1 MSRIDRITAMAEEMK
16 KKKKKPNEDR
26 IDRIT
31 TLADQ
36 LKAGDENAITNYMND
51 IENTI
56 APIKTTVGK
65 DEEEE
70 AWYKKILKGSEAFE
84 DNLRRFEDGYDFGDL
99 TMTGL
104 ENVWDTGKTAVSTG
118 ADVVTNIGKGAV
130 KVGEGLGALLVSGVA
145 QGYEW
150 AGNEEKAE
158 VLRGRVAGTLP
169 NRFGTYGAPTSQ
181 AIEKVQEKYIDPNSI
196 SGQYAD
202 MVAESIGYSGTIGA
216 IGSVAPALAMPT
228 VFASSSGHAAEEVYK
243 KDDVS
248 GLQAWTKILGTGAV
262 ETAAES
268 MFGLLGVGGTNFTN
282 KITNEVLEKATSS
295 AGKVFARLVT
305 AGVGESVEELV
316 SYAGNHLL
324 DNVVVDNLG
333 EADFSKEWNGK
344 DLAEQMIIAFVSA
357 GISQG
362 TMTKAQVDTAIKET
376 ETQLGREL
384 TSKEKAGLTQ
394 NMLQEGNSKNEQQV
408 LDKLVEREVA
418 AREKDGTKLARKDRN
433 KIIKEIQDDLQKGL
447 IDTTD
452 IESIFGGESY
462 TKLQEAIKRR
472 DTIQKEIDTL
482 DNMKNAEITVKEMK
496 RLNSLEQRLKEIDIR
511 ALQTELDNEVF
522 NKIGENNN
530 FLQRSYQER
539 AQRGKLFETTEQSEN
554 ENIRNWDKSFV
565 DAKSNNSQRAHSFNE
580 FGRKIIQDKNIKMR
594 AVNYETLV
602 EEGKMKKFTDEKGN
616 VSYKL
621 KVNGEYRDVAV
632 NGFKEKGVLNVNI
645 QSGKVF
651 EATVGHEL
659 GEFIKDSDAD
669 MYDQLKNIALELG
682 KADGTYTEASIQKYA
697 DIYGENTDDAVDEY
711 VNDKLGELF
720 TNDTFVEQLSTKP
733 NILKT
738 IINEIKHLV
747 KMATAG
753 SKEQR
758 KLVSLQHKLESKFK
772 EAYKNSDLTKES
784 EQNNTELN
792 RTEQNEST
800 TSQVS
805 QKHSTQGLEGVKA
818 DETKGKSTKYSL
830 TDNKGREL
838 SKGQQEYF
846 KDSKVRDEEGNLR
859 VMYHGT
865 DADFNTFS
873 YEFYGKTGTA
883 YGRGFYFTDSKNSAE
898 AYGSN
903 VKEVYLDIKKPM
915 QIGEKT
921 MSKNDFRNLI
931 LAVNK
936 ETNGTLL
943 EDYGGIDEAAME
955 YEYGGDDID
964 LTNSI
969 MMASGLKFEKF
980 YEILKNTLGYDG
992 IKANNI
998 TNGEDGN
1005 IYLAFNPNQIKS
1017 VDNLNPT
1024 DDPDIRYS
1032 LSEDSKG
1039 NKLNPLVQKRFEKS
1053 KARDENGKLKV
1064 LYHGTPFG
1072 EFAVFDKTKANI
1084 ENDFGKG
1091 FYFTDSEIDVESN
1104 YEGGGADF
1112 ETKVSRLAE
1121 LIELNEGISY
1131 EEAEEKARKQLYK
1144 GDHKFEVYV
1153 NIENPAI
1160 VGETILFD
1168 RDSYAENYNIE
1179 DFESE
1184 EEYYDEIDQLVR
1196 DDIESVMWQIRQ
1208 ELEFFVEDDGIE
1220 NVLFEAYIEGGIGVQ
1235 ELKDRINELY
1245 LETEEGIAG
1254 NEITRIIIEAL
1265 GYDGIIDPTVSTKW
1279 DKMNMDEGTT
1289 HYIVFKRNQ
1298 IKAITNEN
1306 PTDHNNIHLSLSDPN
1321 EIAPRQRGLTYSE
1334 DVKIQ
1339 DVVADIEKTI
1349 DDLFDRINKI
1359 YARVTVDAEDY
1370 APVNEANL
1378 SELEQQYEENF
1389 KTIDDN
1395 IAPVE
1400 ELVETNI
1407 GKIPVAEYRD
1417 MMAQQSGFDD
1427 YADMR
1432 RQGYKLGNEY
1442 DIAPITEEPIKGVTL
1457 DEKVLRDEML
1467 GLGVAKKHNTKELK
1481 QSAEELNALISEGK
1495 TDDATLDTF
1504 VDGLGDR
1511 LLIEHDPYEYDD
1523 AVKGARDYIR
1533 TTRLYVS
1540 DEVKNGIGQ
1549 WNEFRKA
1556 NMGKMKLTNDPKATP
1571 VDSAYQELQELYG
1584 TTLFP
1589 DDIYNPADQ
1598 LELISD
1604 LLGASKGILPIRE
1617 YLESQYGTRAW
1628 AEMKESFINR
1638 IKTKVTEATR
1648 LKEVADYTEYHASI
1662 PIDDSYIPEV
1672 SQRQDIDDIV
1682 PMRNEV
1688 PEFEDVATQRRMDFE
1703 NQVITDEPV
1712 SDLEKKKARALKK
1725 LGSKENFIKDKVT
1738 EFYNETKKL
1747 TKGVRA
1753 SYDLSRVLDVAFKDI
1768 EKITEG
1774 MSEEDAKAERNRV
1787 WRDVT
1792 NSFMN
1797 IKAKPFET
1805 VNPNSK
1811 VEAMIRQ
1818 EIDRQYNAKLQGI
1831 DDMKEVKPKKAV
1843 QEEQRELARK
1853 LIGDTSTWVDKSMG
1867 IKYRVNTLKRNLRDI
1882 IKDVNGNPDIQRAD
1896 AIYEEYEGKYNK
1908 NEAKLKV
1915 EFNRIAQP
1923 FRDLKLTRAEEVY
1936 VQMLGELRHNPDT
1949 SLLPDKVEEF
1959 YEANKDKIDT
1969 GKVEIAIDNARDTYD
1984 ELFNRINQT
1993 LRNQGMKEL
2002 EYRKGYFPHFVEEKQ
2017 GLLARLFDWK
2027 IRNEQIPTDIAGLT
2041 ELNNPER
2048 SWQSFNKH
2056 REGDT
2061 TDYNFSKGFDTYVR
2075 GALDWIY
2082 HIEDIQKRRAL
2093 ENEIRYQHS
2102 AKGVKE
2108 KIDAIYNNTELDAD
2122 EKQAQIEA
2130 VFGVARTPLN
2140 NFVTDLRTGT
2150 NILAGKKSSL
2160 DRSMEYNTN
2169 RQVYSTMTN
2178 ISNRVSGNMIA
2189 GSVSSALTNFI
2200 PITQSWVEVSPLSSL
2215 NATRET
2221 IANAIKD
2228 DGTIAKSTFLTN
2240 RLIKAENLYKSNWDK
2255 AADKV
2260 GIMTDVID
2268 SITSQV
2274 VWRAKYN
2281 ENIKNGMDELEAI
2294 NNADIF
2300 AENVIAG
2307 RSRGNEPTLFHS
2319 KNPLTKM
2326 FTAFQLEINNQ
2337 YGYMFKDA
2345 PIDIG
2350 SRNKLIKGY
2359 ATAFI
2364 GAFIY
2369 NALYSS
2375 LTGRDAAFD
2384 PIGLIADILKELG
2397 FGGDDEE
2404 EEKTAAEKFTAITED
2419 LVQQLPFVGG
2429 LFGGGRVP
2437 LSAAIPY
2444 ENPIEMVKGTGA
2456 DLLNLTDGEKRE
2468 KAFKDL
2474 TSEWLKPVTY
2484 LALPFGGGQISKTVK
2499 GLSMY
2504 DEDLPVAG
2512 SYTNGGDL
2520 RFTADESTTGK
2531 IKSAIF
2537 GQWASKSAQEY
2548 VDSGFKTIKK
2558 KDIDELV
2565 DLDMTSTEYRKYRKG
2580 LTDAGNKNEDKIEYI
2595 NSLDVPIEHKNIM
2608 ANNVL
2613 KRDYEVDM
2621 TGFTNYDEFDFS
2633 YKNPEKYEFLQ
2644 ANNISYEEY
2653 TTSKARKEAYDW
2665 AYENP
2670 ENYVVSKVVTDDIV
2684 LYRQYKKD
2692 LDKIKA
2698 DTNSEGKSISGSAK
2712 TKKLDYINNLDLSY
2726 EARIIL
2732 YKTEYPSADE
2742 YNYDIINY
2750 LNNRDDISAEEMTTI
2765 LKKLGMNV
2773 DNQGNIS
2780 W

>member
-1 MSRIDRITAMAEEMK
+1 MSSLDRISALADEMK
-16 KKKKKPNEDR
+16 KKKKKQTGSSA

-36 LKAGDENAITNYMND
+36 LKAGDENAIMNYMSEID
-51 IENTI
+51 NTI
-56 APIKTTVGK
+56 APIKTTIGNK
-65 DEEEE
+65 EEEE
-70 AWYKKILKGSEAFE
+70 KWYQKILKGSEAFD
-84 DNLRRFEDGYDFGDL
+84 DNLRRFEDGYDIGDF
-99 TMTGL
+99 TKTGL
-104 ENVWDTGKTAVSTG
+104 ETVWDTGTTAVSTT
-118 ADVVTNIGKGAV
+118 ADVLTNIGKGAV
-130 KVGEGLGALLVSGVA
+130 KVGEGAGKIISSGVA
-145 QGYEW
+145 QVHDW
-150 AGNEEKAE
+150 AGNEEKAD
-158 VLRGRVAGTLP
+158 LIRGRIAGTVP
-169 NRFGTYGAPTSQ
+169 NAFGTYGAPLSQ
-181 AIEKVQEKYIDPNSI
+181 EIDKVQEKYIDPNSI
-196 SGQYAD
+196 SGHYAD
-202 MVAESIGYSGTIGA
+202 MVAESIGYSGTIA
-216 IGSVAPALAMPT
+216 AVGSVAPALAMPT

-248 GLQAWTKILGTGAV
+248 GLEAWSKILGTGAI

-268 MFGLLGVGGTNFTN
+268 IFGLMGVGGTNFTN
-282 KITNEVLEKATSS
+282 KLTNEALERATSK
-295 AGKVFARLVT
+295 AGKILTRLGI
-305 AGVGESVEELV
+305 AGLGESFEEFL
-316 SYAGNHLL
+316 SYAGNHLY
-324 DNVVVDNLG
+324 DNYIVDKLG
-333 EADFSKEWNGK
+333 DADFSSEWDNKEV
-344 DLAEQMIIAFVSA
+344 AEQMIIAFVSA

-376 ETQLGREL
+376 EAQLGREL
-384 TSKEKAGLTQ
+384 NAKEKASLTQ

-408 LDKLVEREVA
+408 LDSLVEREVA

-447 IDTTD
+447 IDTAD

-462 TKLQEAIKRR
+462 TRLQEAKTRAEN
-472 DTIQKEIDTL
+472 IQKEIDVL
-482 DNMKNAEITVKEMK
+482 DNMKNAEITVKQMK

-511 ALQTELDNEVF
+511 ALQTEVDNEVF

-530 FLQRSYQER
+530 FLQRSYYER
-539 AQRGKLFETTEQSEN
+539 GQKGTAFKYEITEDTSE
-554 ENIRNWDKSFV
+554 IRKKAYITAEKSK
-565 DAKSNNSQRAHSFNE
+565 ANNSTKTRNYIENMVKIGEDTGTTIVFVNNE
-580 FGRKIIQDKNIKMR
+580 QIKRHYDRTGASMVDGY
-594 AVNYETLV
+594 VN
-602 EEGKMKKFTDEKGN
+602 KK
-616 VSYKL
+616 
-621 KVNGEYRDVAV
+621 GEL
-632 NGFKEKGVLNVNI
+632 VLNIDSPKAFN
-645 QSGKVF
+645 K
-651 EATVGHEL
+651 TVGHEVAHL
-659 GEFIKDSDAD
+659 FEGSKEGDVYRKVLKAYAELKGDYRAKKTSMARAYENVNANLENEVIADLTGDYLFSNDLDFINHLSAKEPNVFKKV
-669 MYDQLKNIALELG
+669 YD
-682 KADGTYTEASIQKYA
+682 Y
-697 DIYGENTDDAVDEY
+697 
-711 VNDKLGELF
+711 
-720 TNDTFVEQLSTKP
+720 
-733 NILKT
+733 
-738 IINEIKHLV
+738 IKHLA
-747 KMATAG
+747 KQLTAG
-753 SKEQR
+753 SKEKRQ
-758 KLVSLQHKLESKFK
+758 LEKVKYRF
-772 EAYKNSDLTKES
+772 EQAYRSVQKT

-792 RTEQNEST
+792 RTEQN
-800 TSQVS
+800 
-805 QKHSTQGLEGVKA
+805 
-818 DETKGKSTKYSL
+818 TKYSMS
-830 TDNKGREL
+830 E
-838 SKGQQEYF
+838 
-846 KDSKVRDEEGNLR
+846 DSKLFHAIFDQLDQKEIVEETRRLLEEKYGEEVLDMDWQDYAFEVEEQARKIVFDRYADSEEGIK
-859 VMYHGT
+859 
-865 DADFNTFS
+865 FIE
-873 YEFYGKTGTA
+873 EF
-883 YGRGFYFTDSKNSAE
+883 R
-898 AYGSN
+898 
-903 VKEVYLDIKKPM
+903 KK
-915 QIGEKT
+915 QE
-921 MSKNDFRNLI
+921 N
-931 LAVNK
+931 
-936 ETNGTLL
+936 
-943 EDYGGIDEAAME
+943 
-955 YEYGGDDID
+955 
-964 LTNSI
+964 
-969 MMASGLKFEKF
+969 
-980 YEILKNTLGYDG
+980 
-992 IKANNI
+992 
-998 TNGEDGN
+998 
-1005 IYLAFNPNQIKS
+1005 
-1017 VDNLNPT
+1017 
-1024 DDPDIRYS
+1024 PDIRYS
-1032 LSEDSKG
+1032 LSEEIPLNQRLTGDDLLNAEDLIYEIEDMAEISPNGYVTLYHRTSKENADNIYKTGKMSAKEDGIFFSTKNTDSQVVGFGDGVVKIKIPVEKLVLDDIFSDEAHLKIPLKNKNEVVDVSEYLITDGNLLSEDSKEG
-1039 NKLNPLVQKRFEKS
+1039 RLKHLNEEFELYSKTREEAYDLRDEAQKKYDDFIKTDEYKNALSYVTKNLDKQDTEEFKSQYAVLVQAQKWQ
-1053 KARDENGKLKV
+1053 DEAKQYQADVDAAYKEMTRL
-1064 LYHGTPFG
+1064 
-1072 EFAVFDKTKANI
+1072 
-1084 ENDFGKG
+1084 
-1091 FYFTDSEIDVESN
+1091 SEQITN
-1104 YEGGGADF
+1104 
-1112 ETKVSRLAE
+1112 
-1121 LIELNEGISY
+1121 
-1131 EEAEEKARKQLYK
+1131 EEKAARNPKKAVNQAKKEFGITNNFKEAGYLLQD
-1144 GDHKFEVYV
+1144 GTLLDFSGRNQGSRAVGRRTLDHRDINV
-1153 NIENPAI
+1153 
-1160 VGETILFD
+1160 VG
-1168 RDSYAENYNIE
+1168 
-1179 DFESE
+1179 
-1184 EEYYDEIDQLVR
+1184 YDMD
-1196 DDIESVMWQIRQ
+1196 
-1208 ELEFFVEDDGIE
+1208 EFI
-1220 NVLFEAYIEGGIGVQ
+1220 
-1235 ELKDRINELY
+1235 
-1245 LETEEGIAG
+1245 
-1254 NEITRIIIEAL
+1254 AL
-1265 GYDGIIDPTVSTKW
+1265 GNIRMQPESNGFELMSEPTAKQYSALEKYIDNADGEVFIDIYKDGRMASYDSAEYK
-1279 DKMNMDEGTT
+1279 KGTPSSKVISDLQ
-1289 HYIVFKRNQ
+1289 YYFKNGKFPQ
-1298 IKAITNEN
+1298 KSELA
-1306 PTDHNNIHLSLSDPN
+1306 DFLYSLSSKDN
-1321 EIAPRQRGLTYSE
+1321 VAPRQRGQIYSE
-1334 DVKIQ
+1334 DVKVQ
-1339 DVVADIEKTI
+1339 DVIGDIEKTI

-1378 SELEQQYEENF
+1378 PNLEKQYEESF
-1389 KTIDDN
+1389 KTIDDD

-1432 RQGYKLGNEY
+1432 RQGYKLGNKY
-1442 DIAPITEEPIKGVTL
+1442 DIDIEPITEEPIKGVTL
-1457 DEKVLRDEML
+1457 DNKVLRDEML

-1511 LLIEHDPYEYDD
+1511 LLIEHDPYEYDE

-1628 AEMKESFINR
+1628 DEMKESFINR
-1638 IKTKVTEATR
+1638 IKTKITEAAK
-1648 LKEVADYTEYHASI
+1648 LKEASDYTDYHASI

-1672 SQRQDIDDIV
+1672 SQRRDIDDIV

-1688 PEFEDVATQRRMDFE
+1688 PEFEDVATQRRMDFD
-1703 NQVITDEPV
+1703 NQVITDDPV

-1738 EFYNETKKL
+1738 DFYNETKKL

-1774 MSEEDAKAERNRV
+1774 MSEEDAKAERNRI

-1867 IKYRVNTLKRNLRDI
+1867 IKYRINTLKRNLRDI
-1882 IKDVNGNPDIQRAD
+1882 IKDVNGNPDIKRAD

-1915 EFNRIAQP
+1915 EFNRLAQP

-2017 GLLARLFDWK
+2017 GLLAKLFDWK

-2169 RQVYSTMTN
+2169 RQIYSTMTN
-2178 ISNRVSGNMIA
+2178 ISNRVSGNMIV
-2189 GSVSSALTNFI
+2189 GSLSSALTNFI
-2200 PITQSWVEVSPLSSL
+2200 PITQSWLQVSPLSSL
-2215 NATRET
+2215 GATKEV

-2240 RLIKAENLYKSNWDK
+2240 RMIRAENLYKSNWDK
-2255 AADKV
+2255 ASEKV
-2260 GIMTDVID
+2260 AIMTDVID

-2281 ENIKNGMDELEAI
+2281 ENIKNGMSEIEAI

-2307 RSRGNEPTLFHS
+2307 RSRGNEPTIFHS

-2326 FTAFQLEINNQ
+2326 FTAFQLEVNNQ

-2345 PIDIG
+2345 PIDID
-2350 SRNKLIKGY
+2350 SKNKLIKGY

-2404 EEKTAAEKFTAITED
+2404 EEKSAAEKFTAITED

-2548 VDSGFKTIKK
+2548 VDSGFQLIKK
-2558 KDIDELV
+2558 KNIDELV
-2565 DLDMTSTEYRKYRKG
+2565 DLGMTSTEYRKYRKG
-2580 LTDAGNKNEDKIEYI
+2580 LKDAGTTNEEKIEYI
-2595 NSLDVPIEHKNIM
+2595 NSLDVPISHKNIM
-2608 ANNVL
+2608 TNNVL

-2633 YKNPEKYEFLQ
+2633 YKNPEKYDFLQ

-2653 TTSKARKEAYDW
+2653 TTSKERKEAYDW
-2665 AYENP
+2665 AYQNP
-2670 ENYVVSKVVTDDIV
+2670 ESYAVSKAVTDDIV
-2684 LYRQYKKD
+2684 LYRKYKKD
-2692 LDKIKA
+2692 LDELKNIEDENGKVLVKA
-2698 DTNSEGKSISGSAK
+2698 QVR
-2712 TKKLDYINNLDLSY
+2712 KLEYINNLDIDGV
-2726 EARIIL
+2726 ARSIL
-2732 YKTEYPSADE
+2732 YKSIYKSYDDD
-2742 YNYDIINY
+2742 NYDIVEY
-2750 LNNRDDISAEEMTTI
+2750 LNNRDDISSEEMTII
-2765 LKKLGMNV
+2765 LKKLGMEV
-2773 DNQGNIS
+2773 DSQGNIS